1 MTRNAGDP
9 GEFERRLDRALEFRP
24 LVAIPEDFAMR
35 GAAQVPAQVIASRQ
49 TAAADPSVGHR
60 TAWIVAAMLLLAI
73 FVLAP
78 SAGVGGTRRWVE
90 FALEID
96 FVVLT
101 LWLGLHKL
109 VASR

>member
-1 MTRNAGDP
+1 
-9 GEFERRLDRALEFRP
+9 
-24 LVAIPEDFAMR
+24 
-35 GAAQVPAQVIASRQ
+35 
-49 TAAADPSVGHR
+49 
-60 TAWIVAAMLLLAI
+60 MLLLAI